1 MKLGDIVYISVKPE
15 GTSPAYSKTCTVY
28 KIFPHF
34 VVLDTGN
41 YKTCITMDDLV
52 KHKPVSI

>member
-1 MKLGDIVYISVKPE
+1 MKPGDIVHITVKSE

-41 YKTCITMDDLV
+41 YKTCVTMDDLV
-52 KHKPVSI
+52 KHRPVLL